1 VRNVLLAV
9 LIGIVAGIAAYAMPH
24 PIRLNGV
31 EVGDLGPPLAGM
43 QSFLHGGSPYEIGL
57 RRGTLSNYPF
67 TAMLIVAP
75 LLLVP
80 LRLAAPIFCGVSAAL
95 LGYGALREGKHWR
108 LLLFLSAPFVSSLH
122 SVQWTPL
129 LTAALFIPPLLALVS
144 VKPQIG
150 LVLVAAGRWNRIA
163 LAGAAALVLLA
174 LIVDPHWPRDWLSHL
189 SLQAYLGR
197 SPLLV
202 VPGFLLAA
210 AALAVRA
217 REGRLLLAQAI
228 PPQRYFYD
236 QLPMLLIPR
245 TAAQMVILVAAS
257 WIAPIVSVALRWW
270 DPASGAQ
277 DLRTWSLYVATFY
290 LPALAMVLWNV
301 RRSAR

>member
-1 VRNVLLAV
+1 MRNVLPAL
-9 LIGIVAGIAAYAMPH
+9 LIGIAAGIAAYAMPH
-24 PIRLNGV
+24 PIRLGGV
-31 EVGDLGPPLAGM
+31 EVGDIGPPLAGM

-67 TAMLIVAP
+67 MAMLVVAP

-80 LRLAAPIFCGVSAAL
+80 LWLAAPIFCGVSAAL
-95 LGYGALREGKHWR
+95 LGYGVLREGKRWR

-129 LTAALFIPPLLALVS
+129 LTAALFIPPLLALFS
-144 VKPQIG
+144 VKPQVG
-150 LVLVAAGRWNRIA
+150 LALVAAGRWNRVAIV
-163 LAGAAALVLLA
+163 GAAALVLLA
-174 LIVDPHWPRDWLSHL
+174 LLIDPYWPRDWLAHL
-189 SLQAYLGR
+189 TPQAYLGR

-210 AALAVRA
+210 AALAARA

-236 QLPMLLIPR
+236 QLPMLLVPR

-257 WIAPIVSVALRWW
+257 WIAPAASIALRWW
-270 DPASGAQ
+270 DPSSGAQ
-277 DLRTWSLYVATFY
+277 DLRSWTLYVATFH
-290 LPALAMVLWNV
+290 LSALAMVLWNV
-301 RRSAR
+301 RRPAR